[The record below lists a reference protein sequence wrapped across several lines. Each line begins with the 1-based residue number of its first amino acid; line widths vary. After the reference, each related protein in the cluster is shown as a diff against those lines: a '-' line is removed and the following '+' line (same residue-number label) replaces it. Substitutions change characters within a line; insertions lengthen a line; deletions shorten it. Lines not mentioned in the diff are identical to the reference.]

1 MHNDNDDFTF
11 WAFLVCIGFP
21 FLIFAGMLLGAAFTE
36 KDNITKGRNQGIVFC
51 LEKAKQ
57 CKVEYDYLKL
67 KENQK

>member
-1 MHNDNDDFTF
+1 MNDDGFDTF
-11 WAFLVCIGFP
+11 LLFIVTIGFSI
-21 FLIFAGMLLGAAFTE
+21 IFVVGMATGASVTK
-36 KDNITKGRNQGIVFC
+36 KDNITKGRDQGIVFC

>member
-1 MHNDNDDFTF
+1 MNDNTDTF
-11 WAFLVCIGFP
+11 FFFAIP
-21 FLIFAGMLLGAAFTE
+21 ISLIVLFVVGMATGASVTE

-67 KENQK
+67 KETQK